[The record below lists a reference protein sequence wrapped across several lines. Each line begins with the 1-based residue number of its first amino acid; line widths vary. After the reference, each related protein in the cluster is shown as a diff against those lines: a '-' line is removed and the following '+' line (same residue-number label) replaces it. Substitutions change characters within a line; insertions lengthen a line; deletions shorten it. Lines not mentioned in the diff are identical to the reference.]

1 MTEQEIKIL
10 RDETLQWAKENLLG
24 QFVKHND
31 IKRSIEISN
40 KGLKHTLNG
49 KNLQNIALI
58 ERNLVVIYSTYH
70 LIDLLENAEYV
81 GFEEDKMLR
90 DNIFGVHILHNN
102 FQYKEEIYLIK
113 FVIKETR
120 DKTFFYDHAV
130 IV

>member
-10 RDETLQWAKENLLG
+10 IDETYSL
-24 QFVKHND
+24 
-31 IKRSIEISN
+31 
-40 KGLKHTLNG
+40 
-49 KNLQNIALI
+49 
-58 ERNLVVIYSTYH
+58 NLVVIYSTYH

-102 FQYKEEIYLIK
+102 FQYKEEINLIK

>member
-90 DNIFGVHILHNN
+90 VGCSESTL
-102 FQYKEEIYLIK
+102 
-113 FVIKETR
+113 
-120 DKTFFYDHAV
+120 FFPQFLYYSGGDFR
-130 IV
+130 